1 MKKIFMLMIIML
13 FPFSVLAYSEY
24 IIPGGA
30 TLGIEVNS
38 KGILVVGFYK
48 IDGKLIN
55 QDLRVGDKITKVNG
69 VEVNSSNELSDL
81 IDKYMVN
88 EEVQITYERDNEEY
102 NMMLKLSLQNDSYRT
117 GLYIKSSVLGIGTLS
132 YIDPE
137 TGVYGILG
145 HALNISSTNKEIE
158 VKDGNSYTA
167 DVTSFTRSVD
177 GNPGSKNANIHKD
190 ELFGTIEHNSSYG
203 LFGKVKGDTNAN
215 LLKVGRIDE
224 VSLGTAYIYTTDLNN
239 EIKEYEIKILEV
251 DKQNREKNIY
261 FEIVDKNLLEMSG
274 GIVQGMSG
282 SPIIQND
289 KIIGAVT
296 RVLVD
301 DVTKGYGISIVT
313 MLEEGDRLA
322 SE

>member
-1 MKKIFMLMIIML
+1 MKKLFMLLILML

-69 VEVNSSNELSDL
+69 VEVNSSNELSKL

-102 NMMLKLSLQNDSYRT
+102 NMMLKLSLQKDSYRT

-145 HALNISSTNKEIE
+145 HALNISSTNKEIDI
-158 VKDGNSYTA
+158 KDGNSYNA

-203 LFGKVKGDTNAN
+203 LFGKIKGNANAN

-224 VSLGTAYIYTTDLNN
+224 VSLGKAYIYTTDLNN
-239 EIKEYEIKILEV
+239 DVKEYEIKILEV

-322 SE
+322 SK